1 MSKNQRPLPQPLRF
15 RQRRSGNLP
24 RPVQLVNNFFFE
36 PRSFFSERAARISPR
51 RRSGNLSRPLLAVN
65 RFLLLFSKNLFAPP
79 SRPLGPARLSE
90 TFRPAAARTVYA
102 PPRRLCQRLFIFFL
116 IFFAPRLPVSTVF
129 SLRLEHQKI
138 VTLKFPLKSIRLCL
152 QKAALSAFGQRKS
165 PPQIRRR
172 AFQAFWYPA
181 SYWIRT
187 STVVLLILT
196 TLADTGARVNSNTRR
211 VLSSWCPRRMP
222 EIQRSLGTRGSWM
235 PQLP

>member
-24 RPVQLVNNFFFE
+24 RPVQLVNNFFSNPEVFFGARRE
-36 PRSFFSERAARISPR
+36 DFSPAQKRELIPTPSRCQPLSSAFFKKLVRPAVPASRPCPAQRDIPSRSGENGLCTSTPPLSTTFYFFSD
-51 RRSGNLSRPLLAVN
+51 
-65 RFLLLFSKNLFAPP
+65 
-79 SRPLGPARLSE
+79 
-90 TFRPAAARTVYA
+90 
-102 PPRRLCQRLFIFFL
+102 FFC
-116 IFFAPRLPVSTVF
+116 PTLPVSTVF

>member
-1 MSKNQRPLPQPLRF
+1 M
-15 RQRRSGNLP
+15 
-24 RPVQLVNNFFFE
+24 
-36 PRSFFSERAARISPR
+36 RISPR

-79 SRPLGPARLSE
+79 SRPLGPARLNE
-90 TFRPAAARTVYA
+90 TFRPAAAKTVYA

-116 IFFAPRLPVSTVF
+116 IFLPHDPRFYRVFAPVRAPKNCYLEIPPQGYPALPPKGRF
-129 SLRLEHQKI
+129 
-138 VTLKFPLKSIRLCL
+138 
-152 QKAALSAFGQRKS
+152 SAFGQRKS

-172 AFQAFWYPA
+172 AFQAFWCPA

>member
-1 MSKNQRPLPQPLRF
+1 MPQPLRF

-51 RRSGNLSRPLLAVN
+51 RRSGNLSRPPLAVN

-79 SRPLGPARLSE
+79 CPASRPCPAQRDIPSRSGENGLCTSTPPLST
-90 TFRPAAARTVYA
+90 TFY
-102 PPRRLCQRLFIFFL
+102 FFSD
-116 IFFAPRLPVSTVF
+116 FFCPTLPVSTVF

>member
-1 MSKNQRPLPQPLRF
+1 M
-15 RQRRSGNLP
+15 
-24 RPVQLVNNFFFE
+24 
-36 PRSFFSERAARISPR
+36 RISPR
-51 RRSGNLSRPLLAVN
+51 HRSGNLSRPLLAVN

-79 SRPLGPARLSE
+79 SRPLGPARLSK
-90 TFRPAAARTVYA
+90 TFRPAAAKTGYA

-116 IFFAPRLPVSTVF
+116 IFLPHTPRFYRVFAPVRAPKNCYLEIPPQEYPALPPKGRF
-129 SLRLEHQKI
+129 
-138 VTLKFPLKSIRLCL
+138 
-152 QKAALSAFGQRKS
+152 SAFGQRKS

-172 AFQAFWYPA
+172 AFQAFWCPA

>member
-24 RPVQLVNNFFFE
+24 RPVQLVNNFFSNPE
-36 PRSFFSERAARISPR
+36 VFFSERAARISPR

-90 TFRPAAARTVYA
+90 TFRPAAARTGYA

-116 IFFAPRLPVSTVF
+116 IFLPHTPRFYRVFAPVRAPKNCYLEIPPQEYPALPPKGRF
-129 SLRLEHQKI
+129 
-138 VTLKFPLKSIRLCL
+138 
-152 QKAALSAFGQRKS
+152 SAFGQRKS

-172 AFQAFWYPA
+172 AFQAFWCPA

>member
-116 IFFAPRLPVSTVF
+116 IFLPHDPRFYRVFAPVRIQFFSNTLLRRSGRARGLLPKKAIAPRKLLLGHTVWLSPVDF
-129 SLRLEHQKI
+129 CSRQR
-138 VTLKFPLKSIRLCL
+138 VLCL
-152 QKAALSAFGQRKS
+152 IDAVEAVDSPALA
-165 PPQIRRR
+165 PQPHI
-172 AFQAFWYPA
+172 
-181 SYWIRT
+181 
-187 STVVLLILT
+187 
-196 TLADTGARVNSNTRR
+196 
-211 VLSSWCPRRMP
+211 
-222 EIQRSLGTRGSWM
+222 
-235 PQLP
+235 

>member
-1 MSKNQRPLPQPLRF
+1 MPQPLRF

-24 RPVQLVNNFFFE
+24 RSVQLVNNFFFE
-36 PRSFFSERAARISPR
+36 PRSFFRSAPRGFLPGAEAGTYPHTLSLSTAFFCFFQKTFSPR
-51 RRSGNLSRPLLAVN
+51 RARP
-65 RFLLLFSKNLFAPP
+65 P
-79 SRPLGPARLSE
+79 GPARLSE
-90 TFRPAAARTVYA
+90 TFRPAAARTGYA

-116 IFFAPRLPVSTVF
+116 IFLPRDPRFYRVFAPVRAPKNYY
-129 SLRLEHQKI
+129 LEI
-138 VTLKFPLKSIRLCL
+138 PLKSIRLYL
-152 QKAALSAFGQRKS
+152 QKAASSAFGQRKS

-172 AFQAFWYPA
+172 AFQVFWYPA
-181 SYWIRT
+181 NYWMRT